1 MSSMCVGNPVYD
13 ASKLWLFST
22 GDGNLNSSAMPVDFE
37 SCARIAKSTA
47 PRAENWTS
55 AMTTEKAL

>member
-1 MSSMCVGNPVYD
+1 
-13 ASKLWLFST
+13 
-22 GDGNLNSSAMPVDFE
+22 MPVDFE

-55 AMTTEKAL
+55 AMTTEKALGIGYQPSFEKTDIL